1 MATETSVRHPMT
13 LSEKILCHNALGLR
27 EPFVVPGQVIVVR
40 VARTLASELTLV
52 GIKTCLDDI
61 GNPQLS
67 DPSTFFLACDHSV
80 DPKNYHEDVIKK
92 RIAMCQEFA
101 DNHNVS
107 DYFGPNES
115 ILHTEFYRQKA
126 EPGTVIVGADSHSCS
141 HGCVGAYA
149 MGMGA
154 ADVAMPLV
162 TGTTW
167 LKVPETVLIE
177 FKGRLPFGMVGK
189 DVMLYLL
196 KLFGRNTV
204 ALDRCVEFG
213 GELEDLDVDSRF
225 ALANMATEFGALAG
239 IFPGDQITQGF
250 LSRRKSD
257 GGGKAIYFRAD
268 PKATY
273 FKRLT
278 VDLTQV
284 QPFVALWPSPDNVF
298 AVSDPKLFEPLYDAD
313 GTKVCDSIK
322 NLDGVFIGAC
332 TTTENE
338 LILAGLLLEAA
349 MESGGLQ
356 PTQRP
361 DVPYKRK
368 VTPGSRIMTDSLEQ
382 KGILK
387 IYRKAGFE
395 VGAAGCSYCLGV
407 SADKAQPGE
416 VWLSSQN
423 RNFRNRMGR
432 GAIGNVSSACVV
444 AASSFSMTV
453 TDPSPLLALVDTTRY
468 QEFTKPIKA
477 AITISEPTPES
488 PSTDDAN
495 SSSSSGSSST
505 PRGCVRG
512 RVQLFGD
519 SVDTDAIIPAEF
531 IPLRGQEQGR
541 KAFHYA
547 RPEFVDKVV
556 QGGATVVVAGEGF
569 GCGSS
574 REEAVSC
581 LKFCGVEAVIAKSF
595 SFIFGRNLLTL
606 NLLGITIKDPEFY
619 DLAGGG
625 ADVEIDVPSRFVR
638 CLSKPAKQFPFEMQP
653 LVEELYAQGGVV
665 NMYKRY
671 GHLLFR
677 TLAEKAASS
686 GITCGSSGCTAPD
699 W

>member
-1 MATETSVRHPMT
+1 MAIEAAVNRPMT
-13 LSEKILCHNALGLR
+13 LSEKILCHNALSLR
-27 EPFVVPGQVIVVR
+27 EPFVEPGQVIVVR

-101 DNHNVS
+101 DEHNVS

-141 HGCVGAYA
+141 HGCIGAYA

-167 LKVPETVLIE
+167 LKVPDTVLIE
-177 FKGRLPFGMVGK
+177 FTGRLPFGMVGK

-213 GELEDLDVDSRF
+213 GELDDLDVDSRF

-239 IFPGDQITQGF
+239 IFPGDHITQGF
-250 LSRRKSD
+250 LSRRRSD
-257 GGGKAIYFRAD
+257 GECKAIYFRAD
-268 PKATY
+268 PEAKY

-284 QPFVALWPSPDNVF
+284 QPFVAVWPSPDNVF
-298 AVSDPKLFEPLYDAD
+298 AVTDPNLFNPLYDAD
-313 GTKVCDSIK
+313 GTTKVCDSIQ

-338 LILAGLLLEAA
+338 IILAGLLLEAA
-349 MESGGLQ
+349 MERGGLQ
-356 PTQRP
+356 PRQRP

-368 VTPGSRIMTDSLEQ
+368 VTPGSRIMTESLEK
-382 KGILK
+382 KGILM

-407 SADKAQPGE
+407 SADKALSGE
-416 VWLSSQN
+416 IWLSSQN

-432 GAIGNVSSACVV
+432 GAIGSVSSACVV
-444 AASSFSMTV
+444 AASSFDMTV
-453 TDPSPLLALVDTTRY
+453 TDPVEMMALIDRSNCQPLK
-468 QEFTKPIKA
+468 KPMN
-477 AITISEPTPES
+477 ISEPSPE
-488 PSTDDAN
+488 PALLISTETTT
-495 SSSSSGSSST
+495 SSSVSSSVPT
-505 PRGCVRG
+505 SLGVVRG

-531 IPLRGQEQGR
+531 IPLRGSEQGK
-541 KAFHYA
+541 KAFCYA
-547 RPEFVDKVV
+547 RPDFVDKAASSA
-556 QGGATVVVAGEGF
+556 GGNAATVVVAGDGY
-569 GCGSS
+569 
-574 REEAVSC
+574 
-581 LKFCGVEAVIAKSF
+581 SF
-595 SFIFGRNLLTL
+595 
-606 NLLGITIKDPEFY
+606 
-619 DLAGGG
+619 
-625 ADVEIDVPSRFVR
+625 
-638 CLSKPAKQFPFEMQP
+638 
-653 LVEELYAQGGVV
+653 
-665 NMYKRY
+665 
-671 GHLLFR
+671 
-677 TLAEKAASS
+677 
-686 GITCGSSGCTAPD
+686 
-699 W
+699 